1 MVCTST
7 AGTDSVGPMGVD
19 MNCVPVIGECVAPP
33 VTGHNIDVD
42 GLPGI
47 SLGGNADEV
56 ERVRHWSD
64 ATRIK
69 KIPEID
75 DNATYD
81 YIIASDILY
90 FASQVRLWTHTSSV
104 TPRRKSHIPRHKLL
118 SLARRAHMHIRAFKF
133 WAGSHAHGK
142 HNLQA
147 YGHCFTPLLFG
158 YPRHVR

>member
-1 MVCTST
+1 
-7 AGTDSVGPMGVD
+7 MGVD
-19 MNCVPVIGECVAPP
+19 MNCVPVIGDCVAPP
-33 VTGHNIDVD
+33 VTSDNIGVD

-47 SLGGNADEV
+47 SLGGDADEV

-90 FASQVRLWTHTSSV
+90 FASQVRLWTHTSCV
-104 TPRRKSHIPRHKLL
+104 TPRQVA
-118 SLARRAHMHIRAFKF
+118 LAC
-133 WAGSHAHGK
+133 SS
-142 HNLQA
+142 
-147 YGHCFTPLLFG
+147 CT
-158 YPRHVR
+158 HVRAGV